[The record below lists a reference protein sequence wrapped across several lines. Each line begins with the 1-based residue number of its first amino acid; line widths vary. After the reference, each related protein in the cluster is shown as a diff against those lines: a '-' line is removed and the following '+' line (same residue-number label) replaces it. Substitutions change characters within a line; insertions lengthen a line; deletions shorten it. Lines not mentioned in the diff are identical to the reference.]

1 MPRLHSDVKT
11 LCQAAGPPPPVTDSL
26 RFAPGAAAYGLH
38 STQRRTGPGGG
49 AEARAK
55 LIQRHGAPKACVYP
69 ARSLPVCLSPSFPP
83 PGTEMTREH
92 PLTRPH
98 TVTAM
103 RAQMHVQ
110 PHTQTPCT
118 RSPAHAALHT
128 QAHGGAASH
137 KTTAVCLGW
146 GTTGAAAGS
155 AGSRHVTSS
164 PENALPFPQPDNY
177 KFQNSKPSEYTIL

>member
-1 MPRLHSDVKT
+1 MLFRSAELKPEQSSFKDTALPKPAYMPGNH
-11 LCQAAGPPPPVTDSL
+11 
-26 RFAPGAAAYGLH
+26 
-38 STQRRTGPGGG
+38 
-49 AEARAK
+49 
-55 LIQRHGAPKACVYP
+55 P

>member
-1 MPRLHSDVKT
+1 MRKREGKWNPDF
-11 LCQAAGPPPPVTDSL
+11 PVFHKQLLSSL
-26 RFAPGAAAYGLH
+26 LLGLH
-38 STQRRTGPGGG
+38 HPSLIASASLQVQQLTVYTAHRDALVLG
-49 AEARAK
+49 AELKPEQSSFKDTA
-55 LIQRHGAPKACVYP
+55 LPKPAYMPGNHP

-118 RSPAHAALHT
+118 RSPAH
-128 QAHGGAASH
+128 
-137 KTTAVCLGW
+137 
-146 GTTGAAAGS
+146 
-155 AGSRHVTSS
+155 
-164 PENALPFPQPDNY
+164 LPTHACTHHPV
-177 KFQNSKPSEYTIL
+177 